1 MTAWADV
8 VTGNLLG
15 GISQI
20 LDNPVP
26 LSPVRTGP
34 APLSPQPGPQ
44 PAIVDRGDISPEQ
57 RAVLKYQGIDPDTA
71 PLDEIN
77 RGLGL
82 PKQAPAGTPPP
93 QGPPGTPPA
102 GNGGTPPITP
112 VGDGK
117 DGNTQLSGAA
127 ADAAKRLDE
136 TLGKHRSAIN
146 DADEKLAD
154 AILKAQSSSEAGKAK
169 LKELQDSIIDQ
180 VQKLSPTLD
189 TQAGQEQLA
198 EFLRGKASEIL
209 DVANKADLDA
219 KSHAALLDGVAAQLD
234 AIGAD
239 DHKPDDNGAQQGTP
253 GQPGQQQTGVGD
265 QPATPPATTPPPGT
279 GSPTDPLLGGGLPSD
294 PLMQGLGSLLG
305 PASALPQMLSGMM
318 PAMGGGGGG
327 LPLGDIGSQ
336 IGSAIRGGAAD
347 GPKDPL
353 TDPALNEQHADHK
366 ADTKD
371 NQSGDLKDP
380 PVGENKNASTNP
392 AAGPAS
398 TTMPNAPEAQT
409 GQATPAAPP
418 VEDLK
423 VKLPSGDTVTADN
436 AAIAHAGRDVLAG
449 KPIDDSYRNA
459 GLTMSPPGAPITKN
473 MVSRSEGLVFGDIGQ
488 FTDHRVMALGE
499 DKVWENGR
507 EIPLKDLSVG
517 PTFLGWERPQAP
529 QPVATAAAP
538 APPPSA
544 PSNK

>member
-26 LSPVRTGP
+26 LSPVRGGP
-34 APLSPQPGPQ
+34 VPLSPHPPQ

-71 PLDEIN
+71 PLDDIN

-82 PKQAPAGTPPP
+82 PKQAPAPTGTPPP
-93 QGPPGTPPA
+93 QSPPPGTPPA
-102 GNGGTPPITP
+102 GTNGTPPITP

-117 DGNTQLSGAA
+117 DGDSQLSGAA

-169 LKELQDSIIDQ
+169 LKELQQSIIDQ
-180 VQKLSPTLD
+180 VQKLGPTLD

-239 DHKPDDNGAQQGTP
+239 DHKPDDKGAQQGTP
-253 GQPGQQQTGVGD
+253 GQPGQQTGGD
-265 QPATPPATTPPPGT
+265 QPATPPTPGT
-279 GSPTDPLLGGGLPSD
+279 PGETGLPSDPLLGGGLPSD

-305 PASALPQMLSGMM
+305 PASALPQMLGGMM
-318 PAMGGGGGG
+318 PNMGGGGGG

-347 GPKDPL
+347 APKDPL
-353 TDPALNEQHADHK
+353 ADPAVNEQRSK
-366 ADTKD
+366 TETKD
-371 NQSGDLKDP
+371 NQNGDLKDP
-380 PVGENKNASTNP
+380 PVGENKNTPTNP
-392 AAGPAS
+392 AAGPAG
-398 TTMPNAPEAQT
+398 TTTPNAPEAQT
-409 GQATPAAPP
+409 GQATPAAPAA
-418 VEDLK
+418 EDLK
-423 VKLPSGDTVTADN
+423 IKLPSGDTVTADN

-449 KPIDDSYRNA
+449 KSIDDSYRNA

-499 DKVWENGR
+499 DKVWDNGR
-507 EIPLKDLSVG
+507 EIPLKDLRVG

-529 QPVATAAAP
+529 QPVATAP
-538 APPPSA
+538 APTPPPPA